1 MFLTEGGEK
10 SDRTKKKQSWI
21 RSHASKKWLKTRSN
35 YKHAHSNKHA
45 HVSRRLPHTPVLN
58 PAWLLSLE
66 DQSFMHAYI
75 IYKHTGHKTKPC
87 YDGMW
92 AERHRTMTHITITS
106 QISDLRPH
114 VMINQGSA
122 RIYSSSSYL
131 CIKQPSKVPVASN
144 YCGGLGWKDAGVPKM
159 SLNQESHAASC
170 KRFIE
175 NKMLKEEKSSSGF
188 EF

>member
-1 MFLTEGGEK
+1 MAQNTIKLQTCTLKQTCTCIPPPSTHSRTE
-10 SDRTKKKQSWI
+10 SSL
-21 RSHASKKWLKTRSN
+21 AAL
-35 YKHAHSNKHA
+35 A
-45 HVSRRLPHTPVLN
+45 RRPVVY
-58 PAWLLSLE
+58 AY
-66 DQSFMHAYI
+66 AYI

-92 AERHRTMTHITITS
+92 AEQPQDNDTHNNNIT
-106 QISDLRPH
+106 DLRL
-114 VMINQGSA
+114 A
-122 RIYSSSSYL
+122 SSCDDKSGLSPNIFF
-131 CIKQPSKVPVASN
+131 IKLPMHRATIANTKVPVASN

-159 SLNQESHAASC
+159 SLNQESHTASC